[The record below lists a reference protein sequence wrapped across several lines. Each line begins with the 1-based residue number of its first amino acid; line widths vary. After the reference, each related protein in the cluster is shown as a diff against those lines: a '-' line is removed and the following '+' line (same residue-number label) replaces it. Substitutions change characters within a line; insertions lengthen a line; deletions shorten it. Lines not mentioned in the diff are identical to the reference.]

1 MTAEADALRNTIIAA
16 VQAELDRHAKVVM
29 AETQK
34 LREEAARERQ
44 AATATLGGQ
53 IEAMKSAMAQ
63 LQQQQAQSEQA
74 MRNQVEQALA
84 ASEARS
90 ISRVDDMTKNLDTLV
105 AGVIAPTVL
114 QLTTESEGL
123 GRRVDG
129 VDAALRKFD
138 EQAARMVTYFNEMT
152 GQLEARTTELGQRLA
167 DDVDRRIG
175 ELAAKVDD
183 GAADAVRRHN
193 ETNAM
198 VTERA
203 ADIED
208 RIATR
213 VVTFESRITED
224 SGTRIAEIDAH
235 VGRLGQS
242 LEDTLGVFND
252 RLTTFE
258 TRVAEVDEKIAAAR
272 EEMSRIDASAL
283 DDLKERLS
291 SAAGE
296 AVLIRMDL
304 EKLEKA
310 ALERLDAQSVK
321 LTDLETQLNDT
332 TMDVSTA
339 VQLER
344 LEEMERAI
352 MELDPRKFVL
362 KSEAGS

>member
-34 LREEAARERQ
+34 LREEATRDRQ

-63 LQQQQAQSEQA
+63 LQQQQSQSEQA
-74 MRNQVEQALA
+74 IRTQVEQALA
-84 ASEARS
+84 SSEART
-90 ISRVDDMTKNLDTLV
+90 ISRVDDMTQHLDTMV
-105 AGVIAPTVL
+105 TGSIAPTV
-114 QLTTESEGL
+114 QHLTADNEAL

-129 VDAALRKFD
+129 VDTALRKFD

-152 GQLEARTTELGQRLA
+152 GQLEARTNELGQRLT

-193 ETNAM
+193 ETSAL
-198 VTERA
+198 VTQRA

-208 RIATR
+208 RINTR
-213 VVTFESRITED
+213 VTAVESRMQED
-224 SGTRIAEIDAH
+224 SGTRIAEIEVH

-242 LEDTLGVFND
+242 LEDTLGVFSD
-252 RLTTFE
+252 RLSSFE
-258 TRVAEVDEKIAAAR
+258 QRVAEVDEKIALAR
-272 EEMSRIDASAL
+272 EEMSRIDANAL

-296 AVLIRMDL
+296 SVLIRIDL
-304 EKLEKA
+304 EKLQKT
-310 ALERLDAQSVK
+310 ALERLDGVSVK

-352 MELDPRKFVL
+352 MELDPRRFVL